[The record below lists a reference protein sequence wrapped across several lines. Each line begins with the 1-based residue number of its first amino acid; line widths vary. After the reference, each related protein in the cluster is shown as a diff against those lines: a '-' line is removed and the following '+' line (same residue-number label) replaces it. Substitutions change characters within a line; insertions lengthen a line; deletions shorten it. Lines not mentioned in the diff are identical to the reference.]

1 VVAGGGG
8 GAGGAGGGG
17 SGGVERTE
25 VSLAGFRELAAGQL
39 GRAEA
44 ARAGGSEA
52 WRGGERAAAAE
63 RWADARGMAEAVLA
77 YAALRR
83 PDFADL
89 RRRGEAVLLAC
100 HLNLAQAALREAAWA
115 DAAEHSLRALALDRR
130 SVKALFRLGQ
140 ARSGDGRAAEA
151 AEAFGRALELDP
163 GNREVAAQARRA
175 RGELRATG
183 AAQRRAFQGMFGRP
197 AFREGGGLGAGG
209 EGGEEGGGGER
220 RRLADLLQAA
230 AEGPAES
237 ALLDR
242 FRNSGAGC
250 LEEGEK
256 RAVEAVALRC
266 AAQGG
271 LDAADDREALNR
283 HGLGAA
289 LERPAAGSAPGAGE
303 APLGPE
309 EAARLREQR
318 ELLRVRA
325 LAEKMRRGDALTDA
339 ERGELRD
346 WRAGEIRRLEGELAG
361 GGLSQEDCTI
371 LEKMRA
377 QQRREAAE
385 LSEAKQKERE
395 INRVLDLLDTGRRVP
410 VRDRLAMMRMT
421 DEHERELEELDD
433 TVGLNSQQIRVLAQL
448 KKARE
453 ERDEKQRRQE
463 ARQRAMGLAAGITPR

>member
-1 VVAGGGG
+1 
-8 GAGGAGGGG
+8 
-17 SGGVERTE
+17 
-25 VSLAGFRELAAGQL
+25 
-39 GRAEA
+39 
-44 ARAGGSEA
+44 
-52 WRGGERAAAAE
+52 
-63 RWADARGMAEAVLA
+63 MAEAVLA

-115 DAAEHSLRALALDRR
+115 DAAEHALRALALDRR

-140 ARSGDGRAAEA
+140 ARAGDGRAEEA

-175 RGELRATG
+175 RGELRAAG

-197 AFREGGGLGAGG
+197 AFREGGGLGAGAG
-209 EGGEEGGGGER
+209 AAEEGGAGER
-220 RRLADLLQAA
+220 RRLAGLLEAA
-230 AEGPAES
+230 AEGPAEG

-242 FRNSGAGC
+242 FRNSGTGC
-250 LEEGEK
+250 LEDGER
-256 RAVEAVALRC
+256 RAVEAVARRC

-271 LDAADDREALNR
+271 LDAADDREALRR

-289 LERPAAGSAPGAGE
+289 LERPAAGAGTPGE

-309 EAARLREQR
+309 EEARLREQR

-361 GGLSQEDCTI
+361 GGLSQEDCAI

-377 QQRREAAE
+377 QQRKEAAE

-433 TVGLNSQQIRVLAQL
+433 TVGLTSQQIRVLAQL

-463 ARQRAMGLAAGITPR
+463 ARQRAMSQAAGIAPR